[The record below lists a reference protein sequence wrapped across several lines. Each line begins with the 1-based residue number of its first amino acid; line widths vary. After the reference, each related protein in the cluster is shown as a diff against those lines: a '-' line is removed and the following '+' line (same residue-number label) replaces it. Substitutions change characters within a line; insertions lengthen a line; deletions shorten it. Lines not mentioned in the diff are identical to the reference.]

1 MHITT
6 GQKTLKTIST
16 ARGIVAD
23 MPVIPTT
30 QKSQEEGSN
39 PRPAQAKIRDP
50 I

>member
-1 MHITT
+1 
-6 GQKTLKTIST
+6 
-16 ARGIVAD
+16 

-50 I
+50 IWKIN